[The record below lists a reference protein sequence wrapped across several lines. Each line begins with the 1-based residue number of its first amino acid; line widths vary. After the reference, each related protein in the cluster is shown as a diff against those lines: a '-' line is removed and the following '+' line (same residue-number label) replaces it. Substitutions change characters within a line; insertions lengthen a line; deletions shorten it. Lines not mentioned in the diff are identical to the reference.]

1 MWIWA
6 KGVTGARPTMGKGA
20 LVTYEASDFF
30 GLLFQIRGS
39 IFDNVLSKVRAKPS
53 LRDIP
58 HRASRSAENRKK
70 SHTPSPVSRS
80 ENARETQSP
89 AADRECAVAVTFFA
103 RVQLIIVSVLSIIA
117 AILNAQ
123 GYLSKDNGTDI
134 DRIVRPHSQRRL
146 PQCTS

>member
-1 MWIWA
+1 MDLA
-6 KGVTGARPTMGKGA
+6 GDGRRPTMGKGA

-123 GYLSKDNGTDI
+123 GYLSKDNGTAI